1 MVTSDQQLGPF
12 EEDLLAELK
21 NVVAARAVEE
31 ARPETGRAA
40 RWPRRKLVL
49 AAAAVATVAAA
60 GTAFFIASPTAAFA
74 VDKHADGS
82 IAVSFNANR
91 LQDTSELNAELAR
104 DGARTVVFRM
114 VPADQCTTPLDM
126 DPMFPYLPPTA
137 SQEELDRWPVS
148 FHIIQGEGLVITIRP
163 DKMPAADTLA
173 FGYAI
178 RDIPGGRDTFGKPAV
193 VRSLPPCMAI
203 PPRARR

>member
-1 MVTSDQQLGPF
+1 MVMSDEQLGSF
-12 EEDLLAELK
+12 EENLLAELK
-21 NVVAARAVEE
+21 NVVAARAAEDAV
-31 ARPETGRAA
+31 PETGRPA
-40 RWPRRKLVL
+40 RRPRRKLVL
-49 AAAAVATVAAA
+49 AAAAVVTVAAA
-60 GTAFFIASPTAAFA
+60 AAAFFIASPTAAFA

-104 DGARTVVFRM
+104 DGARTVVIRM
-114 VPADQCTTPLDM
+114 VPADQCTAPLDM

-137 SQEELDRWPVS
+137 TQEELDRWPVS
-148 FHIIQGEGLVITIRP
+148 FHIQDEGLVITIRP

-178 RDIPGGRDTFGKPAV
+178 RNIPGGRDTFGKPAV
-193 VRSLPPCMAI
+193 VRILPPCMAI